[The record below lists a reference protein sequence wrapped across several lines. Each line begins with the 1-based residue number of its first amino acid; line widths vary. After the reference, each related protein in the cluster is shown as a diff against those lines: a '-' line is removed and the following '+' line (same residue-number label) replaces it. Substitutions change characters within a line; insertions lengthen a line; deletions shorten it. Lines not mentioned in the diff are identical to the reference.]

1 MHLDVAIVGVSWVT
15 RMTRP
20 RAPRSACLH
29 VLEAVYSGGRSVTTG
44 LRQTWF
50 RLASALYWTRG
61 LDDLCD
67 LLESHIFTHV
77 TWKQRCPL
85 WGATTRSK
93 RKDKVFGIQ
102 PGCEC
107 SHSLLEQLW
116 SQNDRVSLRVY
127 VCLCMSMFVCAHLR
141 KPVWGDQK

>member
-1 MHLDVAIVGVSWVT
+1 
-15 RMTRP
+15 MTRP
-20 RAPRSACLH
+20 RAPRPACLH

-50 RLASALYWTRG
+50 RLASALYWACS

-67 LLESHIFTHV
+67 LLESQIFTRV
-77 TWKQRCPL
+77 TWSKQ
-85 WGATTRSK
+85 
-93 RKDKVFGIQ
+93 KDKVSGIQ
-102 PGCEC
+102 PGCKC

-127 VCLCMSMFVCAHLR
+127 VCLCMFVCAHLH
-141 KPVWGDQK
+141 KPV